1 MPRISFAE
9 LQDTFQRILVGRGCP
24 VERAALSAR
33 LMAETSADGVYS
45 HGVNRFSRVVE
56 YIDKGY
62 IDLAAD
68 PVKAEGMGAFERW
81 DGRRGLGNTNAHAA
95 MARAI
100 ELARQNGIGAVALAN
115 TNHWL
120 RGGSYGWQA
129 VEAGCVGLCWT
140 NTMPNMPAWGGRDPR
155 LGNNPLVV
163 AVPNG
168 ATPVVVDA
176 ALAQFSYGRMET
188 AALRGEPLP
197 VPGGFDAEGRLSTDP
212 AAITASGRVLPI
224 GYWKGS
230 ALSLVLDLVAA
241 VLAGGLTTKGVGEL
255 GDEYGLSQVFI
266 AFDAERI
273 AGKALIERVVGEMLA
288 YVAASEPVDPARPV
302 RYPGERVLECRAE
315 HLANDIPVDATV
327 WARIQTLEQGR

>member
-1 MPRISFAE
+1 MPRIQFEELKAE
-9 LQDTFQRILVGRGCP
+9 FKRVLIKKGCD
-24 VERAALSAR
+24 VATADISAQ
-33 LMAETSADGVYS
+33 LMTETSCDGVYS
-45 HGVNRFSRVVE
+45 HGVNRFPRVVE
-56 YIDKGY
+56 YIEKGY
-62 IDLAAD
+62 IDLKAR
-68 PVKAEGMGAFERW
+68 PVKVEGMGAFERW
-81 DGRRGLGNTNAHAA
+81 DGKLGLGNVNAKLS
-95 MARAI
+95 MDRAI
-100 ELARQNGIGAVALAN
+100 ELAREFGIGCVALAN

-129 VEAGCVGLCWT
+129 AEAGCVGLCWT

-155 LGNNPLVV
+155 LGNNPLVI

-168 ATPVVVDA
+168 AAPVVVDA

-188 AALRGEPLP
+188 AALNGESLP

-241 VLAGGLTTKGVGEL
+241 VLSGGLTTKGVGDL

-266 AFDAERI
+266 AFDAKKI
-273 AGKALIERVVGEMLA
+273 AGEALIERVVGEMLA
-288 YVAASEPVDPARPV
+288 YVADSKPVDSTRPV
-302 RYPGERVLECRAE
+302 RYPGARVLECRAE
-315 HLANDIPVDATV
+315 HLANGIPVDATV
-327 WARIQTLEQGR
+327 WAKIQAL